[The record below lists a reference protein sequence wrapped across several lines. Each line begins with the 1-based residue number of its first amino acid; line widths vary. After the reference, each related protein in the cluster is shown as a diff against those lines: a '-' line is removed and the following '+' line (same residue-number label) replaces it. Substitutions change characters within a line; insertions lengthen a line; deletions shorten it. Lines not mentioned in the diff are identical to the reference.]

1 MSLPPPPGYGPP
13 PGSFPPPPP
22 GNYPPP
28 PGGNFPP
35 PPAGNF
41 PPPPPLPYSDPYG
54 QAYPPPRPPGTNW
67 WAIVSLIF
75 GVLGGVLV
83 SVICGFVGLKKAKQ
97 GQGGR
102 GMAIAGLVL
111 SGLWV
116 LVGIAVVV
124 LLVVNKDE
132 ISNSEFADIFDPN
145 SVNAADVGL
154 GDCLSEIPSDA
165 SLVASVKTVACTEPH
180 KGEVYHVV
188 TVPDGDFPGETA
200 IIDYQDQ
207 CQPALEEFSP
217 AAMADPEVGMFVL
230 YPTADSWKR
239 GDRAVTCIAITDVPR
254 TGSLQE

>member
-28 PGGNFPP
+28 PPI
-35 PPAGNF
+35 
-41 PPPPPLPYSDPYG
+41 PYSDPYG
-54 QAYPPPRPPGTNW
+54 QAYPPPRPPATNW

-83 SVICGFVGLKKAKQ
+83 SVVCGVVGLKKAKQ

-111 SGLWV
+111 SAVWV
-116 LVGIAVVV
+116 LVGIAVVA
-124 LLVVNKDE
+124 LLVANKDE
-132 ISNSEFADIFDPN
+132 IFDP
-145 SVNAADVGL
+145 SAVNAADVGL

-165 SLVASVKTVACTEPH
+165 SLVASVKTVACTDPH

-188 TVPDGDFPGETA
+188 TVPEGDFPGETA
-200 IIDYQDQ
+200 IIDYQDR
-207 CQPALEEFSP
+207 CQPALVEFSP
-217 AAMADPEVGMFVL
+217 SAMADPEVGMFVL
-230 YPTADSWKR
+230 YPTAESWKR
-239 GDRAVTCIAITDVPR
+239 GDRVVTCIATTEVPR

>member
-1 MSLPPPPGYGPP
+1 
-13 PGSFPPPPP
+13 
-22 GNYPPP
+22 
-28 PGGNFPP
+28 
-35 PPAGNF
+35 
-41 PPPPPLPYSDPYG
+41 PPPPLPYSDPYG
-54 QAYPPPRPPGTNW
+54 QAYPPPPPPGTNW
-67 WAIVSLIF
+67 WAIVSLIFGVLGGVLVSVICGFVGLKIVSLIF

-116 LVGIAVVV
+116 LVGIAVVALIV
-124 LLVVNKDE
+124 ANKDE

-145 SVNAADVGL
+145 SVNAADIGL

-165 SLVASVKTVACTEPH
+165 SLVASVKTVACTDPH

-188 TVPDGDFPGETA
+188 TVPDGEFPGETA
-200 IIDYQDQ
+200 IVDYQDQ

-217 AAMADPEVGMFVL
+217 SAMADPEVGMFVL

-239 GDRAVTCIAITDVPR
+239 GDRAVTCIATTDVPR

>member
-28 PGGNFPP
+28 P
-35 PPAGNF
+35 
-41 PPPPPLPYSDPYG
+41 PLPYSDPYG
-54 QAYPPPRPPGTNW
+54 QAYPPPRPAGTNW
-67 WAIVSLIF
+67 WAVVSLIF
-75 GVLGGVLV
+75 GVLGGILV
-83 SVICGFVGLKKAKQ
+83 SVVCGIVGLNKAKQ

-111 SGLWV
+111 SAVWV
-116 LVGIAVVV
+116 LIGIAVVAV
-124 LLVVNKDE
+124 LVVNKDE
-132 ISNSEFADIFDPN
+132 IFDPN

-165 SLVASVKTVACTEPH
+165 SLVASVKTVACTDPH

-200 IIDYQDQ
+200 IIDYQDK

-217 AAMADPEVGMFVL
+217 SAMADPEVGMFVL

-239 GDRAVTCIAITDVPR
+239 GDRAVTCIATTDIPR

>member
-1 MSLPPPPGYGPP
+1 M
-13 PGSFPPPPP
+13 
-22 GNYPPP
+22 
-28 PGGNFPP
+28 
-35 PPAGNF
+35 
-41 PPPPPLPYSDPYG
+41 
-54 QAYPPPRPPGTNW
+54 
-67 WAIVSLIF
+67 
-75 GVLGGVLV
+75 
-83 SVICGFVGLKKAKQ
+83 ICGFVGLKKAKQ

-116 LVGIAVVV
+116 LVGIAVVAV
-124 LLVVNKDE
+124 LVANKDE

-207 CQPALEEFSP
+207 CQPALEDFSP

-239 GDRAVTCIAITDVPR
+239 GDRAVTCIATTDVPR